1 MLGAMMGW
9 GAILKG
15 RREERVGG
23 RKERSSKGETC
34 IGALV
39 DSTISLSLGWTTEG
53 GAGQLV
59 PSQVSNN
66 ALLMSGCASVEVL
79 FLLTYMNLVHN
90 FIIYITIAS

>member
-1 MLGAMMGW
+1 MMGL

-15 RREERVGG
+15 RREERVEG

-34 IGALV
+34 IGGALV

-66 ALLMSGCASVEVL
+66 ALLMSGCASVELL